1 MKWQGRKQSRNVEDR
16 RDQSSYSGSGG
27 GGQSL
32 GAIMYLWPLIRPLLR
47 SKLGLLIIGIGAVA
61 YFGGFIG
68 FPSTGGGTA
77 TAPVNAQRDDRQAAF
92 IKTVLADTE
101 AVWSQQFAQAGTR
114 YRPPTLVLYR
124 GGTSSGCG
132 PASSGMGPF
141 YCPQDQKVYVDLG
154 FFDELETK
162 FGAGG
167 DFANAYVLAHEIGH
181 HIQNLQGTLTDVQ
194 RAKQQLHG
202 KSAQNKLQ
210 VKVELQAD
218 CYAGLWANQAQKK
231 FDILEEGDLEEAL
244 TTASAIGDDR
254 LQRQSQGFAIPHTF
268 THGTSKQRMFW
279 FTKGFKNGTVS
290 ACDTF

>member
-1 MKWQGRKQSRNVEDR
+1 MKWEGRKQSRNVDDR
-16 RDQSSYSGSGG
+16 RDQTSYSRSG

-47 SKLGLLIIGIGAVA
+47 SKFGWLIIGIGAVA

-68 FPSTGGGTA
+68 LPSTGGGGA
-77 TAPVNAQRDDRQAAF
+77 PAPVDAQRDDRQAAF

-101 AVWSQQFAQAGTR
+101 AVWSQQYAQAGSR

-124 GGTSSGCG
+124 GATSSGCG
-132 PASSGMGPF
+132 QASSGMGPF

-167 DFANAYVLAHEIGH
+167 DFANAYVLAHEVGH
-181 HIQNLQGTLTDVQ
+181 HIQNMEGTLANVQ
-194 RAKQQLHG
+194 RAKQQLRG

-218 CYAGLWANQAQKK
+218 CYAGLWANQAQKQ
-231 FDILEEGDLEEAL
+231 FDILEAGDLEEAM
-244 TTASAIGDDR
+244 TTASAIGDDS
-254 LQRQSQGFAIPHTF
+254 LQKQSQGFAIPHTF
-268 THGTSKQRMFW
+268 THGTSKQRVAW
-279 FTKGFKNGTVS
+279 FNKGFKRGTVA

>member
-1 MKWQGRKQSRNVEDR
+1 MKWEGRKQSRHVDDR
-16 RDQSSYSGSGG
+16 RDQTSYSGSG

-47 SKLGLLIIGIGAVA
+47 SKLGLLIVGIGAVA

-68 FPSTGGGTA
+68 IPSIGGGGA
-77 TAPVNAQRDDRQAAF
+77 PAPVDPQRDDRQAAF

-101 AVWSQQFAQAGTR
+101 AVWSQQYAQAGGR

-124 GGTSSGCG
+124 GATSSGCG
-132 PASSGMGPF
+132 EASSGMGPF

-167 DFANAYVLAHEIGH
+167 DFANAYVLAHEVGH
-181 HIQNLQGTLTDVQ
+181 HIQNMEGTLKDVQ
-194 RAKQQLHG
+194 RAKQQLRG

-218 CYAGLWANQAQKK
+218 CYAGLWANQAQKQ
-231 FDILEEGDLEEAL
+231 FDILEAGDLEEAM
-244 TTASAIGDDR
+244 TTASAIGDDS
-254 LQRQSQGFAIPHTF
+254 LQKQSQGFAIPHTF
-268 THGTSKQRMFW
+268 THGTSKQRVAW
-279 FTKGFKNGTVS
+279 FNKGFKRGTVS

>member
-1 MKWQGRKQSRNVEDR
+1 MKWEGRKQSRNVDDR
-16 RDQSSYSGSGG
+16 RDQTSYSRSG

-47 SKLGLLIIGIGAVA
+47 SKFGWLIIGIGAVA

-68 FPSTGGGTA
+68 LPLTGGGGA
-77 TAPVNAQRDDRQAAF
+77 PAPVDAQRDDRQAAF

-101 AVWSQQFAQAGTR
+101 AVWSQQYAQAGSR

-124 GGTSSGCG
+124 GATSSGCG
-132 PASSGMGPF
+132 QASSGMGPF

-167 DFANAYVLAHEIGH
+167 DFANAYVLAHEVGH
-181 HIQNLQGTLTDVQ
+181 HIQNMEGTLANVQ
-194 RAKQQLHG
+194 RAKQQLRG

-218 CYAGLWANQAQKK
+218 CYAGLWANQAQKQ
-231 FDILEEGDLEEAL
+231 FDILEAGDLEEAM
-244 TTASAIGDDR
+244 TTASAIGDDS
-254 LQRQSQGFAIPHTF
+254 LQKQSQGFAIPHTF
-268 THGTSKQRMFW
+268 THGTSKQRVAW
-279 FTKGFKNGTVS
+279 FNKGFKRGTVA